1 MIFSGVLLVCFTIVF
16 GLEVYLATFIQ
27 EINLIKCSTEAI
39 INLTEDDFLPF
50 KYIHIILDFVV
61 IILFILNI
69 FDLNIQDDNSNE
81 AAKRPI
87 NLNFYLGT
95 EENQGGVEIA
105 QN

>member
-1 MIFSGVLLVCFTIVF
+1 MFYNCIFI
-16 GLEVYLATFIQ
+16 EVYLATFIQ
-27 EINLIKCSTEAI
+27 KINLKKCSDEGK
-39 INLTEDDFLPF
+39 INISEDDFNPF

-69 FDLNIQDDNSNE
+69 FDLNIQDESNE

-87 NLNFYLGT
+87 NLNFYLGS
-95 EENQGGVEIA
+95 EDNQGKVEVT